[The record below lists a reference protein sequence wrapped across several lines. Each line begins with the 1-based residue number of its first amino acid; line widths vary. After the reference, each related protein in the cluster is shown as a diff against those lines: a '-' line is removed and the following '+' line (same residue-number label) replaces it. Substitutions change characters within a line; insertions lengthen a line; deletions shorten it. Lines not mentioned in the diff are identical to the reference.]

1 MTQNLK
7 QLEQAFI
14 NFQQSRN
21 RREQEQLFTFIVSQL
36 HSSLS
41 IKFKQM
47 GVSASDIEDLI
58 QELFIRTYLSL
69 QTFDFTLNI
78 PFEHY
83 LNCMVRSLR
92 NDFWRKR
99 YAEANRN
106 ESLINEY
113 VVRYKWNKSS
123 NQTEAYCLTQAQ
135 SEQIRESLLYLSNL
149 ERSVAQLM
157 LSDYSPTE
165 IARKLNIKDKVV
177 YNSIQRCK
185 MKMRKYLNQH
195 YC

>member
-1 MTQNLK
+1 MTQNFN
-7 QLEQAFI
+7 QLEQVFI

-21 RREQEQLFTFIVSQL
+21 RCEQDQLFTTIVSQL

-41 IKFKQM
+41 IKFKQA
-47 GVSASDIEDLI
+47 GVSASDIEDLV
-58 QELFIRTYLSL
+58 QELLIRTYLSL

-99 YAEANRN
+99 YAETNRN

-113 VVRYKWNKSS
+113 IVRYKWNKSS

-135 SEQIRESLLYLSNL
+135 NEEIQESLLYLSDL
-149 ERSVAQLM
+149 ERNVAQLM
-157 LSDYSPTE
+157 LCDYSPTE

-185 MKMRKYLNQH
+185 MKMKDYLIQR